1 MTPSRLLSLRA
12 KLPSGRAL
20 LDFAIVLV
28 GTGFA
33 TGTGFI
39 LKIFIGR
46 RLGPDALGIF
56 SVCYAILSWLAVV
69 ADLGVRYS
77 VITLASQYWKEE
89 PEHARSLVGSSL
101 LLKGA
106 GGLLMLGVGWLLA
119 EPFAE
124 GFFHKPTLEPFLK
137 ITASGIFLWALWD
150 GVEGCLQ
157 LRQRFTTAALLRI
170 AMDVV
175 RLVAF
180 FGLLFYAGGRFLT
193 MDRYMWMY
201 FLAIGVSLAGGLPLV
216 FVHLRPC
223 FRHLGRS
230 MGELVRFSQGVFFY
244 RLFAILLIFLD
255 SLMLSRYGQ
264 LEDVGKFEAA
274 KGLAY
279 ALLLVSETLGQVLLP
294 RVNLMRSGADYR
306 SFLQRFARYLLAL
319 SLAGLVWMALAGK
332 LLLLFGARFQDPQVL
347 ATFEVLVGA
356 TLALMP
362 ATVMGTVLLS
372 LKRPG
377 LLAGVGGLQV
387 LVGTLLYPL
396 ACARGIVAVA
406 ACTVALQGLGA
417 VLLWLALRRI
427 VARMV
432 QEEG

>member
-1 MTPSRLLSLRA
+1 MRSRLPGG
-12 KLPSGRAL
+12 KAL
-20 LDFAIVLV
+20 LDFAIVLA

-56 SVCYAILSWLAVV
+56 SVCYAILCWLAVV

-77 VITLASQYWKEE
+77 VITLATQYGEKE

-106 GGLLMLGVGWLLA
+106 GGFLMFLVGWLLA
-119 EPFAE
+119 EPFALNL
-124 GFFHKPTLEPFLK
+124 FHKPELEPFLK
-137 ITASGIFLWALWD
+137 ITATGIMLWALWD

-170 AMDVV
+170 AMDVC

-180 FGLLFYAGGRFLT
+180 FALYFYLDGQMLR
-193 MDRYMWMY
+193 MDRYMWLY
-201 FLAIGVSLAGGLPLV
+201 FLAIGVSLVLGLPLV
-216 FVHLRPC
+216 FAHTKPL
-223 FRHLGRS
+223 FRNLGRS

-244 RLFAILLIFLD
+244 RLFAILLLFMD
-255 SLMLSRYGQ
+255 SLMLSRYGR
-264 LEDVGKFEAA
+264 LEQVGKFEAA

-294 RVNLMRSGADYR
+294 KVNQMRSGADYR
-306 SFLQRFARYLLAL
+306 SFLARFTRYIGALAL
-319 SLAGLVWMALAGK
+319 AGIVWMFGAGK
-332 LLLLFGARFQDPQVL
+332 LLVLFGKQFQDPAVVT
-347 ATFEVLVGA
+347 TFEVLVFS

-377 LLAGVGGLQV
+377 LLAIVGAVQV
-387 LVGTLLYPL
+387 ALGFVLYPL
-396 ACARGIVAVA
+396 ACQQDIVQA
-406 ACTVALQGLGA
+406 AYCGATLQGVGA
-417 VLLWLALRRI
+417 VILWILLYRI
-427 VARMV
+427 VGRMDSSI
-432 QEEG
+432 EE